1 MMEKILQALRR
12 LHREEAGFTLIEL
25 LIVIA
30 IIAVIAAI
38 AIPTVANRISD
49 AREAADRANVKLLQ
63 GLVDMYYIDN
73 GAFPDPSIDW
83 IDLLADEGYLNQS
96 VKSPYPDCPDGDS
109 GYALEIVRDDP
120 ARPVATVTSTMAASK
135 WKGVVGEDEGGGEG
149 GGE

>member
-73 GAFPDPSIDW
+73 GAFPDPSSDW
-83 IDLLADEGYLNQS
+83 IELLAQGGYLNQS
-96 VKSPYPDCPDGDS
+96 VKSPYPDCPDS

>member
-73 GAFPDPSIDW
+73 GAFPDPDGDW
-83 IDLLADEGYLNQS
+83 IDLLAQEGYLNQS
-96 VKSPYPDCPDGDS
+96 VESPYPDCPDS

>member
-73 GAFPDPSIDW
+73 GVFPDPSKDW
-83 IDLLADEGYLNQS
+83 IDLLAEEGYLNQS
-96 VKSPYPDCPDGDS
+96 VESPYPDATGT
-109 GYALEIVRDDP
+109 GYALTINNDDA

-135 WKGVVGEDEGGGEG
+135 WKGDEEGEDEEGE
-149 GGE
+149 E